1 MEHPPTIGPPPLPA
15 VTNEL
20 ETESGSA
27 LLPAAKPPTLR
38 LVSTRGRAVTS
49 RHVGPPADKRDQLRM
64 LVATIDRELA
74 RLSST
79 ATLLA
84 EEENVDELIASWEAL
99 VRLLAIAPGATKRV
113 PVAASDANQ
122 DEKEPVL

>member
-1 MEHPPTIGPPPLPA
+1 MKHPPTIGPPPLPA
-15 VTNEL
+15 ATNDV

-27 LLPAAKPPTLR
+27 PLPAAKAPILR
-38 LVSTRGRAVTS
+38 LVSNKGRAAKS

-84 EEENVDELIASWEAL
+84 EEGNVDELIVSWEAL
-99 VRLLAIAPGATKRV
+99 VRLLAITPGATKRE

-122 DEKEPVL
+122 EEKEPVL